1 MRAREKRGNFSEES
15 GSRKEATQA
24 TQVRNSERSR
34 EKELVKKG
42 GELVR
47 NSDREIEKGNK
58 KTGEEVTQVTQ
69 SKKKKVSNFKFTVN
83 YLKILL
89 L

>member
-1 MRAREKRGNFSEES
+1 M
-15 GSRKEATQA
+15 
-24 TQVRNSERSR
+24 
-34 EKELVKKG
+34 KKG

-47 NSDREIEKGNK
+47 NSEREIEKGNG

-69 SKKKKVSNFKFTVN
+69 SLEKKVSNFNFTVN